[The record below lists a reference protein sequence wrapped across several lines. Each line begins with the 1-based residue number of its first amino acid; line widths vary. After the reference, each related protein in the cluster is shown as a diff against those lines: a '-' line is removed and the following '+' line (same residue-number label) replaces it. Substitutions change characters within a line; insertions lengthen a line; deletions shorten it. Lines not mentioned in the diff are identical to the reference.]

1 MHAYPAFWTN
11 NIGAA
16 ESVVGSW
23 MKAFLR
29 RRSRLIDEARKFH
42 LYAMRCIGLV
52 PTRHEIEPNLHYS

>member
-23 MKAFLR
+23 MKAFLC

-42 LYAMRCIGLV
+42 L
-52 PTRHEIEPNLHYS
+52 